1 MTSSTKILR
10 SSVLPNN
17 DTQMK
22 MIMVKNGE
30 NFMMISFLFQS
41 YKQLNFTIFSIAT
54 DGNSVML
61 NSIMLLSEVANI
73 SRMING
79 IGLKFHKVFEIEIRQ
94 KLQSLVFV
102 VFTVFETL
110 KFFWAAVKN
119 EYPPMLNRVKNFIA
133 S

>member
-10 SSVLPNN
+10 SSVLSNN

-22 MIMVKNGE
+22 MKMVKNGE

-41 YKQLNFTIFSIAT
+41 YKQLNFTIFSNAT

-79 IGLKFHKVFEIEIRQ
+79 TGLKF
-94 KLQSLVFV
+94 S
-102 VFTVFETL
+102 
-110 KFFWAAVKN
+110 
-119 EYPPMLNRVKNFIA
+119 
-133 S
+133 